1 MKRFYVYLAFLFF
14 LCSSHTFAQSAGML
28 TGTVLDDKEQ
38 PVGFVNVAVLEAASA
53 KVITGAIAD
62 MDGNFQIMTPAKGTY
77 LLKLSGLGYVELQTP
92 TFEVT
97 GPGFS
102 KDFGKLQ
109 VKPDV
114 KTLKEVQV
122 QAMRPTVT
130 TEPDKMVVS
139 VEGTAMA
146 SGSTAYEVLS
156 KSPGVWIDQDG
167 NIQLNGKAGV
177 QIMINGKRSYLSGKE
192 LQTLL
197 QGMTAENIKDLEI
210 ITNPSAKYEAEG
222 ASGIININLKKAV
235 AMGMSGSVYAG
246 YQYNNLSTYTSGA
259 ELSHKSGKWN
269 SFGSLDLANRQR
281 YRDMEMRRIFLNK
294 DGSTSNFDQTG
305 REENERFEPSLRI
318 GTDYDINDRH
328 SIGVMANIIASNSD
342 NRFLT
347 DSYLNDVNTGESLFI
362 DATNQADGEYRNGT
376 FNLHYLGKLDTVGTT
391 LSADLDYV
399 HITSDDNFKFINRT
413 EFLNSNTPT
422 EQELLL
428 SENPTGYDIYSAK
441 ADFTKPLNKKT
452 KLELGAK
459 ASHVKSDN
467 ELRFY
472 ETTDGRKTLDPNRSN
487 HFVYKENILAAY
499 ANLNATLG
507 EKWTLQAGLRAEQTF
522 AKGESLDKAEGK
534 IDRDYLDLFPSVFL
548 QQKLSDNYQIGY
560 KYSRRINRP
569 HYQAL
574 NPFIFYL
581 DPYTWAQG
589 NPQLKPQYTNSFEMT
604 HTLKQTYNLIL
615 GYAETKNFIAEIP
628 NQNPE
633 DNTTVFQQ
641 QNVRDMKS
649 ARATLVAPIKVSN
662 NWDIS
667 NNVIVMYQE
676 FTNFNNGKMVVN
688 DQVTAI
694 AQTTNNILL
703 PKNIRLELGGNYQ
716 GAAVY
721 GLYRVEPQWWVDAGL
736 KRSFLDDRLTLSMN
750 VTDIFKSRMMKVD
763 TELNGN
769 VNAIDQYWGNRSFRI
784 NLRYRFSK
792 GSEFESKKRNVN
804 LEELNRTGGN

>member
-1 MKRFYVYLAFLFF
+1 MKRFYLLLPLLLF
-14 LCSSHTFAQSAGML
+14 LCSGYTFAQSAGML

-38 PVGFVNVAVLEAASA
+38 PVGFVNVAVLEAITA

-62 MDGNFQIMTPAKGTY
+62 MDGNFQIMTPAKGKY
-77 LLKLSGLGYVELQTP
+77 ILKLSGLGYVELQTP
-92 TFEVT
+92 AFEVT
-97 GPGFS
+97 GSNFS
-102 KDFGKLQ
+102 KDFGK
-109 VKPDV
+109 VRMKPDV
-114 KTLKEVQV
+114 KTLNEVQV

-139 VEGTAMA
+139 VEGTALA
-146 SGSTAYEVLS
+146 SGSTAYEVLA

-177 QIMINGKRSYLSGKE
+177 QVMINGKRSYLSGKE

-197 QGMTAENIKDLEI
+197 QSMTAENVKDLEI
-210 ITNPSAKYEAEG
+210 ISNPSAKYDAEG
-222 ASGIININLKKAV
+222 ASGVININLKKNV
-235 AMGMSGSVYAG
+235 DTGMNGSVYAG

-259 ELSHKSGKWN
+259 EVSHKRGKWN
-269 SFGSLDLANRQR
+269 SFGSLDLASRQR
-281 YRDMEMRRIFLNK
+281 YRNMEMRRIFLSQ
-294 DGSTSNFDQTG
+294 DGSTSNFNQIG
-305 REENERFEPSLRI
+305 REESERFEPSLRF
-318 GTDYDINDRH
+318 GTDYDINDKH
-328 SIGVMANIIASNSD
+328 SIGLMGNIITSNSE
-342 NRFLT
+342 NFFQT
-347 DSYLNDVNTGESLFI
+347 DSYLRDVTTGDNLYI
-362 DATNQADGEYRNGT
+362 DALNSADGKYSNST
-376 FNLHYLGKLDTVGTT
+376 FNLHYLGKLDTTGTT

-399 HITSDDNFKFINRT
+399 HINSRDNLEFENRYVTLGSD
-413 EFLNSNTPT
+413 EPAV
-422 EQELLL
+422 QELLL

-441 ADFTKPLNKKT
+441 IDFTKSLSKKT
-452 KLELGAK
+452 KMELGAK
-459 ASHVKSDN
+459 ASYVVSDN

-472 ETTDGRKTLDPNRSN
+472 ETPDNRKTLDPKRSN
-487 HFVYKENILAAY
+487 HFIYKENIYATY
-499 ANLNATLG
+499 ANLNTSLG
-507 EKWTLQAGLRAEQTF
+507 ERWTLQAGLRAEQT
-522 AKGESLDKAEGK
+522 ESRGNSLTKNEK
-534 IDRDYLDLFPSVFL
+534 TDRSYLDLFPSVFL
-548 QQKLSDNYQIGY
+548 QQKVSDNYQIGY

-569 HYQAL
+569 NYQSL

-589 NPQLKPQYTNSFEMT
+589 NPQLRPQYTNSFEMT

-615 GYAETKNFIAEIP
+615 GYAVTKDFMAEVP

-641 QNVRDMKS
+641 QNVQDMKS
-649 ARATLVAPIKVSN
+649 ARATLVAPVKISN

-676 FTNFNNGKMVVN
+676 FTNPVNGKMVVN

-694 AQTTNNILL
+694 AQSTHNIQL
-703 PKNIRLELGGNYQ
+703 PQDIRLGLGGNYQ

-736 KRSFLDDRLTLSMN
+736 KRSFLNDRLTLSMN
-750 VTDIFKSRMMKVD
+750 VTDIFKSRIMKVD

-769 VNAIDQYWGNRSFRI
+769 VNAIEQYWGNRSFRV
-784 NLRYRFSK
+784 NLRYRFNK

-804 LEELNRTGGN
+804 LDELNRTGGN